1 MGSGAGADEWKRRSM
16 NDASDKP
23 VMGTADIM
31 RVLQLLPHRYP
42 MLLVDRIY
50 DMNGDESCVGFKNVT
65 INEPF
70 FIGHFPQFPVM
81 PGVLII
87 EGLAQTAGAL
97 CVSSLKEDYHA
108 ELVYFMGID
117 RAKFRRPVVPGD
129 QLHYHVRKVRNRG
142 RVWKFF
148 GEAKVDG
155 QVAAEAEVSAM
166 LADTAEARAFASKHG

>member
-1 MGSGAGADEWKRRSM
+1 M
-16 NDASDKP
+16 NDVSQQQEQL
-23 VMGTADIM
+23 GTADIAQ
-31 RVLQLLPHRYP
+31 VLKLLPHRYP
-42 MLLVDRIY
+42 FLLVDRIY
-50 DMNGDESCVGFKNVT
+50 DMDGDRSAVGVKNVT

-70 FIGHFPQFPVM
+70 FQGHFPQYPVM

-97 CVSSLKEDYHA
+97 CVASLSEDYKA
-108 ELVYFMGID
+108 DLVYFMGID
-117 RAKFRRPVVPGD
+117 RAKFRKPVLPGD

-166 LADTAEARAFASKHG
+166 LADSAEARAFASKHG